1 MMLTLLIGN
10 YEKRMTNYELRITNQ
25 ERQTTNDE
33 QRATNNEQRLTRTGF
48 TLIELI
54 VVIFIISLTA
64 SIVMPS
70 LWGSGDRSL
79 KSEAKR
85 MGNTMRY
92 IYDEAVSKK
101 QIYSLKIDIENN
113 TWSFESKGESRSFQA
128 KDGVMFKDIIVPS
141 HGEISKGELTL
152 IFGPLG
158 PEEPITLHL
167 FRDEA
172 EYTVKFNHLNG
183 RAKVLEGYII

>member
-1 MMLTLLIGN
+1 
-10 YEKRMTNYELRITNQ
+10 MTNYEG
-25 ERQTTNDE
+25 QTTNDK
-33 QRATNNEQRLTRTGF
+33 RRTTNDERRITRGGF

-70 LWGSGDRSL
+70 LWSSGERSL

-85 MGNTMRY
+85 IGNTMRY

-101 QIYSLKIDIENN
+101 QTYSLKFDIENN
-113 TWSFESKGESRSFQA
+113 TWAFESKGESRSFKA
-128 KDGVMFKDIIVPS
+128 KDEVMFKDIIVPS

>member
-1 MMLTLLIGN
+1 MKKLI
-10 YEKRMTNYELRITNQ
+10 TNYEPACRQARLRITNDA
-25 ERQTTNDE
+25 RRITV
-33 QRATNNEQRLTRTGF
+33 AGF

-70 LWGSGDRSL
+70 LWGSGERAL

-85 MGNTMRY
+85 IGNTLRY
-92 IYDEAVSKK
+92 IYDEAISKK
-101 QIYSLKIDIENN
+101 QTYRLKIDIENN
-113 TWSFESKGESRSFQA
+113 TWAYESEGESRSFEIE
-128 KDGVMFKDIIVPS
+128 DEVMFKDITIPS
-141 HGEISKGELTL
+141 HGEISIGEVTL

-167 FRDEA
+167 MRNEA

-183 RAKVLEGYII
+183 RAKVFEGYII